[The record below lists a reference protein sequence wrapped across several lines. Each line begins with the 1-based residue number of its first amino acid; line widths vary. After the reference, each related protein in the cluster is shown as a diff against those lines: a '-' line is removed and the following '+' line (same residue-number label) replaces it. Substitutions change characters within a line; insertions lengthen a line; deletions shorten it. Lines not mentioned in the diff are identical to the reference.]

1 MKKYILI
8 LLLITTMVPSVVFAS
23 WWNPFSWNLKN
34 VFNYIFN
41 IKKEQV
47 IESPSQKD
55 YINEDELS
63 TTNHNTTEKE
73 DNLEIS
79 DGNAKQEELQDGKI
93 NIPENDNQSVKKE
106 EINKI
111 NEAVNNNI
119 QKVEQTLDLKRI
131 EQEKIENQIRI
142 EEQEEAKKK
151 EEEETRRKEE
161 EKIRKKEEQKRLE
174 EEEERL
180 EKEQEEAK
188 KKEEEETRR
197 KEEEKIR
204 KKEEQKR
211 LEEEEERLEKEQ
223 KILEDEKRET
233 EELEAKVK
241 KVRLLTEEME
251 SINYDCEDKRYE
263 YQKEVND
270 IEDKYYDDIEKI
282 KSQPIILRAMNAQIN
297 QKYTEAMEAIDR
309 IQTASI
315 RLENECKQKLNLLK
329 REIDSI
335 LR

>member
-8 LLLITTMVPSVVFAS
+8 LLLITTMVPSVAFAS

-63 TTNHNTTEKE
+63 TTNHNSTEKE

-142 EEQEEAKKK
+142 E
-151 EEEETRRKEE
+151 
-161 EKIRKKEEQKRLE
+161 
-174 EEEERL
+174 
-180 EKEQEEAK
+180 EQEEAK

>member
-8 LLLITTMVPSVVFAS
+8 LLLITTMVPSVAFAS

-63 TTNHNTTEKE
+63 TTNHNSTEKE
-73 DNLEIS
+73 DSLEIS

-142 EEQEEAKKK
+142 E
-151 EEEETRRKEE
+151 
-161 EKIRKKEEQKRLE
+161 
-174 EEEERL
+174 
-180 EKEQEEAK
+180 EQEEAK

>member
-8 LLLITTMVPSVVFAS
+8 LLLITTMVPSVAFAS

-63 TTNHNTTEKE
+63 TTNHNSTEKE

-180 EKEQEEAK
+180 EKEQ
-188 KKEEEETRR
+188 
-197 KEEEKIR
+197 
-204 KKEEQKR
+204 
-211 LEEEEERLEKEQ
+211 

-282 KSQPIILRAMNAQIN
+282 KSQPIVLRAMNAQIN

>member
-1 MKKYILI
+1 MKKYILV
-8 LLLITTMVPSVVFAS
+8 LLLITTMVPSVAFAS

-63 TTNHNTTEKE
+63 TTNHNSTEKE

-142 EEQEEAKKK
+142 E
-151 EEEETRRKEE
+151 
-161 EKIRKKEEQKRLE
+161 
-174 EEEERL
+174 
-180 EKEQEEAK
+180 EQEEAK

>member
-131 EQEKIENQIRI
+131 EKKKIENQIRI
-142 EEQEEAKKK
+142 E
-151 EEEETRRKEE
+151 
-161 EKIRKKEEQKRLE
+161 
-174 EEEERL
+174 
-180 EKEQEEAK
+180 EQEEAK

>member
-8 LLLITTMVPSVVFAS
+8 LLLITTMVPSVAFAS

-180 EKEQEEAK
+180 EKEQ
-188 KKEEEETRR
+188 
-197 KEEEKIR
+197 
-204 KKEEQKR
+204 
-211 LEEEEERLEKEQ
+211 

>member
-8 LLLITTMVPSVVFAS
+8 LLLITTMVPPVAFAS

-63 TTNHNTTEKE
+63 TTNHNSTEKE
-73 DNLEIS
+73 DSLEIS

-142 EEQEEAKKK
+142 E
-151 EEEETRRKEE
+151 
-161 EKIRKKEEQKRLE
+161 
-174 EEEERL
+174 
-180 EKEQEEAK
+180 EQEEAK

>member
-8 LLLITTMVPSVVFAS
+8 LLLITTMVPSVAFAS

-63 TTNHNTTEKE
+63 TTNHNSTEKE

-142 EEQEEAKKK
+142 E
-151 EEEETRRKEE
+151 
-161 EKIRKKEEQKRLE
+161 
-174 EEEERL
+174 
-180 EKEQEEAK
+180 EQEEAK

-297 QKYTEAMEAIDR
+297 QKYTEAVEAIDR

>member
-63 TTNHNTTEKE
+63 TTNHNSTEKE

-119 QKVEQTLDLKRI
+119 QKVEQALDLKRI

-142 EEQEEAKKK
+142 E
-151 EEEETRRKEE
+151 
-161 EKIRKKEEQKRLE
+161 
-174 EEEERL
+174 
-180 EKEQEEAK
+180 EQEEAK

-282 KSQPIILRAMNAQIN
+282 KSQPIIMRAMNAQIN

>member
-8 LLLITTMVPSVVFAS
+8 LLLITTMVPSVAFAS
-23 WWNPFSWNLKN
+23 WWNPFSWDLKN

-63 TTNHNTTEKE
+63 TTNHNSTEKE

-142 EEQEEAKKK
+142 E
-151 EEEETRRKEE
+151 
-161 EKIRKKEEQKRLE
+161 
-174 EEEERL
+174 
-180 EKEQEEAK
+180 EQEEAK